1 MLTMGVEEEF
11 LLLRPSGALAPVA
24 ADVLR
29 LTGVDS
35 PLTPEFMA
43 FQLESATRVCTGL
56 DELRSDL
63 VRLRLLAA
71 RGAERAGARLV
82 SAGLPPFRAGVLGE
96 VTADERYL
104 ELVRRFPH
112 AVSAGGA
119 CACQVHV
126 GVPDRDLA
134 VKVLARLRPWLATLL
149 ALTANSP
156 IADGADS
163 GWSSSR
169 YRELLQ
175 WPTFRPPAAW
185 TSADRYDRAVGALI
199 ARGAATDHASIY
211 FLARLS
217 PRYPTVEVRVADAC
231 LIAEDA
237 VLLAAVV
244 RALVATLMDDA
255 RRGQPIEPAATA
267 RVNASLLAAAHHGMS
282 TPGARLRDG
291 SRVPR
296 GALLARLQAEIM
308 PALEA
313 TGDAEEVASGL
324 GRIGR
329 VGTGADRQR
338 VLWARAATRQA
349 FVAYLADAAVPVAS
363 AG

>member
-71 RGAERAGARLV
+71 RGAEKAGARLV

-112 AVSAGGA
+112 
-119 CACQVHV
+119 ACQVHV

-156 IADGADS
+156 IAGSADS
-163 GWSSSR
+163 GWSSRR

-267 RVNASLLAAAHHGMS
+267 RVNASLLAAARHGIS

-338 VLWARAATRQA
+338 ILWARAATPQA
-349 FVAYLADAAVPVAS
+349 FVADLADAAVPVAS

>member
-1 MLTMGVEEEF
+1 MGVEEEF

-71 RGAERAGARLV
+71 RGAEKAGARLV

-134 VKVLARLRPWLATLL
+134 VEVLARLRP
-149 ALTANSP
+149 
-156 IADGADS
+156 
-163 GWSSSR
+163 
-169 YRELLQ
+169 
-175 WPTFRPPAAW
+175 
-185 TSADRYDRAVGALI
+185 
-199 ARGAATDHASIY
+199 
-211 FLARLS
+211 
-217 PRYPTVEVRVADAC
+217 
-231 LIAEDA
+231 
-237 VLLAAVV
+237 
-244 RALVATLMDDA
+244 
-255 RRGQPIEPAATA
+255 
-267 RVNASLLAAAHHGMS
+267 
-282 TPGARLRDG
+282 
-291 SRVPR
+291 
-296 GALLARLQAEIM
+296 
-308 PALEA
+308 
-313 TGDAEEVASGL
+313 
-324 GRIGR
+324 
-329 VGTGADRQR
+329 
-338 VLWARAATRQA
+338 
-349 FVAYLADAAVPVAS
+349 
-363 AG
+363 